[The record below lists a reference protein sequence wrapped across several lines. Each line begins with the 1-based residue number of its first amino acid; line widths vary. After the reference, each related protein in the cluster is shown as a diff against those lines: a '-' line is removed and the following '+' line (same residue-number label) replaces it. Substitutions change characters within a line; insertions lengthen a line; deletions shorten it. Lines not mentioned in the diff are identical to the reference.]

1 VKASNLGVENM
12 KKIIRS
18 AWDEDWSVMD
28 EMSVE
33 ETIYDKQTRER
44 MVDEGVIE
52 AWEAAFLDGAMDD
65 MEWDEAS

>member
-1 VKASNLGVENM
+1 M

>member
-1 VKASNLGVENM
+1 VENM